1 MKAVRTVVKRMQ
13 QPTPKFF
20 KKIRNIGLAVLAVSG
35 AILTAPVALP
45 AALVTVAGYAAIMG
59 TVMSGVSQAA
69 VKDDE

>member
-1 MKAVRTVVKRMQ
+1 MKAVKTVVKRMQ

-20 KKIRNIGLAVLAVSG
+20 KKIRNIGLAVLAVGG
-35 AILTAPVALP
+35 AILTAPVTLP
-45 AALVTVAGYAAIMG
+45 AALVTIAGYAALVG